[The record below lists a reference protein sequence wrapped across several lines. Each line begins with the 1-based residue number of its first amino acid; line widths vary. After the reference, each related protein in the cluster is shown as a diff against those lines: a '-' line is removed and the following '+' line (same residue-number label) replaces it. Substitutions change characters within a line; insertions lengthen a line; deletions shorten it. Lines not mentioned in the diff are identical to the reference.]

1 MTKQVILVLSTLGQE
16 RKNMIRRF
24 RYIVILILCISIA
37 GCAGVQ
43 RKFTR
48 KKKEEAK
55 TLPIVTTYDYAIDER
70 VDELYKKRFLFWKS
84 WQGELIYR
92 MDDTYKKRAEC
103 YNELM
108 QNLLEMQ
115 KYLNDERYKE
125 LEGFIA
131 EIKSVDPDI
140 KKIDLTKSEKYRI
153 TQVLE
158 KTKRLIDKR
167 FSYSHVKDSLQL
179 RK

>member
-1 MTKQVILVLSTLGQE
+1 L
-16 RKNMIRRF
+16 RKEGDMNRRF
-24 RYIVILILCISIA
+24 IYGVIIVLCISIA

-43 RKFTR
+43 RKFAR
-48 KKKEEAK
+48 KKKEEPK
-55 TLPIVTTYDYAIDER
+55 TLPIITTYDYAKERR

-92 MDDTYKKRAEC
+92 MDDTYKKRTEC
-103 YNELM
+103 YNELV

-115 KYLNDERYKE
+115 KYLNDEKYKE
-125 LEGFIA
+125 LGAFIT
-131 EIKSVDPDI
+131 EIKSVDQAI
-140 KKIDLTKSEKYRI
+140 KKIDLTNSEKYRI

-167 FSYSHVKDSLQL
+167 FSYTHVKNSLEL

>member
-1 MTKQVILVLSTLGQE
+1 M
-16 RKNMIRRF
+16 NRRF
-24 RYIVILILCISIA
+24 RCGVIVVLCVSIV

-43 RKFTR
+43 RKFAR
-48 KKKEEAK
+48 KKKEEEK
-55 TLPIVTTYDYAIDER
+55 QLPIVATYDYSKELR

-84 WQGELIYR
+84 WQGELIDR
-92 MDDTYKKRAEC
+92 MGGTYKKRTEC

-115 KYLNDERYKE
+115 KYLNDEKYKE
-125 LEGFIA
+125 LEDFIT
-131 EIKSVDPDI
+131 EIKSVGPDVT
-140 KKIDLTKSEKYRI
+140 KINLTNSEKYRI

-167 FSYSHVKDSLQL
+167 FSYSHAKGSLQL

>member
-1 MTKQVILVLSTLGQE
+1 MNRV
-16 RKNMIRRF
+16 F
-24 RYIVILILCISIA
+24 RYTVIAVLCIAVS
-37 GCAGVQ
+37 GCAGLQ
-43 RKFTR
+43 RKFAR
-48 KKKEEAK
+48 KKKDEAK
-55 TLPIVTTYDYAIDER
+55 PLPVVTTYDYAKELR

-103 YNELM
+103 YDELM

-115 KYLNDERYKE
+115 KYLNDEKHDE
-125 LEGFIA
+125 LGSFIA
-131 EIKSVDPDI
+131 ELKSVDPAV
-140 KKIDLTKSEKYRI
+140 KKIDLTQSEKYKI
-153 TQVLE
+153 TQLLE

-167 FSYSHVKDSLQL
+167 FSYSHVKNSLQL